1 MPELPEVETIRRG
14 LEKYLVEDTIE
25 KIVLMRNDIIC
36 GDADDF
42 VASVTGERVVGTGR
56 RGKVLW
62 LELDGGTGI
71 GVHLRMSGRLLL
83 VPGTAQVPKH
93 THLVAKLG
101 SGRQLL
107 YVDARRFGR
116 LELLGL
122 DHLGEA
128 VLLRNIGP
136 DALSEELTAEDLIEA
151 AASHGIGIKQFLL
164 DQRHVAGI
172 GNIYVC
178 EILHRAGLHPATP
191 ARRVTP
197 AEMRALLRVT
207 REVLQE
213 AIEYGGTTL
222 SDGGYENALGEWGG
236 YRQVLRVY
244 GREGEWCRTEGC
256 RGKIVRVKMAGRST
270 YLCPVCQAKGKR
282 RAARKS

>member
-14 LEKYLVEDTIE
+14 LQKHLVGDTIE
-25 KIVLMRNDIIC
+25 KIVLRRNDIIC

-42 VASVTGERVVGTGR
+42 VASVTGRRVAGTGR

-62 LELDGGTGI
+62 LELDAGTAI

-83 VPGTAQVPKH
+83 VPGMAQVPKH
-93 THLVAKLG
+93 THLVAELS

-107 YVDARRFGR
+107 YADTRRFGR
-116 LELLGL
+116 LELLRLHRL
-122 DHLGEA
+122 DEA

-136 DALSEELTAEDLIEA
+136 DALSDELTSEWLLEA
-151 AASHGIGIKQFLL
+151 AACHGIGIKAFLL
-164 DQRHVAGI
+164 DQSHIAGI
-172 GNIYVC
+172 GNIYAC

-197 AEMRALLRVT
+197 EEMSRLRNVT
-207 REVLQE
+207 REVLEE
-213 AIEYGGTTL
+213 AIDAGGTTL
-222 SDGGYENALGEWGG
+222 ADGGYENALGEWGA
-236 YRQVLRVY
+236 YRQMLGVY
-244 GREGEWCRTEGC
+244 GREGEQCQTEGC
-256 RGKIVRVKMAGRST
+256 CGKIVRLKMAGRGT

-282 RAARKS
+282 RAARRR